1 MFLNCWGLFRT
12 DYHSSRG
19 MTASTIGNNQSRF
32 FESLKAKEQGFIL
45 NLIGNIL
52 ENNTEEGLTLV
63 SY

>member
-1 MFLNCWGLFRT
+1 
-12 DYHSSRG
+12 